1 MEVWTHR
8 KMRDQL
14 SISCWVLISFSSL
27 LPCLHYDLLSLV
39 DLKIWMLHRVYIH
52 HSHLTHAL
60 HAHWEISTNSMT
72 PGNFKVK
79 PTESNS
85 NSNSLDVSPGGPTH
99 LPTFQYR
106 KPVIFP
112 QIASSSFILCL
123 LAKGVLFCFCFSVN
137 PYIQLSLPSKSQ
149 LTHGQ
154 VSIFA
159 SGCKSEHFRET
170 KPTMCVCAHTDVFR
184 CTHH

>member
-1 MEVWTHR
+1 M
-8 KMRDQL
+8 
-14 SISCWVLISFSSL
+14 
-27 LPCLHYDLLSLV
+27 
-39 DLKIWMLHRVYIH
+39 
-52 HSHLTHAL
+52 
-60 HAHWEISTNSMT
+60 
-72 PGNFKVK
+72 
-79 PTESNS
+79 
-85 NSNSLDVSPGGPTH
+85 SPGVPTH

-159 SGCKSEHFRET
+159 SGYKSEHFRET

-184 CTHH
+184 CTHHWELNSGECSMKLHLGWAGWPNAACTYCSSFISLAMIKYPDKKATQGESVYLVYDTRL